1 MPPAR
6 TAARINP
13 ALRAVKGTGA
23 PVARLHGLLTFPKLA
38 SSGPQAAGRCVD
50 RFEEMAVFVAAA
62 ELGGLAAAS
71 RQLGVSAP
79 TATRAINAL
88 EQRIGTPLLVRTTRS
103 VTLTD
108 AGRRYLDECRRLL
121 AAIAEAEEHAAGAH
135 AKPHGIL
142 TVTAPVLF
150 GQMYMVPLA
159 LRFLDLH
166 ADVTIRLRF
175 SDRVVSLVEDG
186 IDVALRISELADSSM
201 VAVRVGA
208 VRRVICASPALIER
222 EGAPRTPD
230 ELTRFRIVAAA
241 NVTPSTEWR
250 FVDRGQPLAI
260 RIEPVLAVT
269 SNRAAIAAAERGF
282 GLTRVMSYQVAPQL
296 AAGRLVRLLADFEL
310 PPVPAH
316 LVYAQGRQ
324 ASAKVRAFVD
334 HCAAALRGDP
344 ALG

>member
-1 MPPAR
+1 
-6 TAARINP
+6 
-13 ALRAVKGTGA
+13 
-23 PVARLHGLLTFPKLA
+23 
-38 SSGPQAAGRCVD
+38 
-50 RFEEMAVFVAAA
+50 
-62 ELGGLAAAS
+62 
-71 RQLGVSAP
+71 
-79 TATRAINAL
+79 
-88 EQRIGTPLLVRTTRS
+88 
-103 VTLTD
+103 
-108 AGRRYLDECRRLL
+108 
-121 AAIAEAEEHAAGAH
+121 
-135 AKPHGIL
+135 
-142 TVTAPVLF
+142 
-150 GQMYMVPLA
+150 
-159 LRFLDLH
+159 
-166 ADVTIRLRF
+166 
-175 SDRVVSLVEDG
+175 
-186 IDVALRISELADSSM
+186 M

-230 ELTRFRIVAAA
+230 ELARFRIVAAA

-296 AAGRLVRLLADFEL
+296 AAGSLVRLLADFEL